1 MAKTH
6 AGTRTKTGA
15 RTRPTISATD
25 AAKTFGRLV
34 DRVREERAV
43 YVIERGGAPVA
54 QIGPVSTAPCTL
66 ADLAELLRSRGRL
79 DEEYLREV
87 EAGLK
92 AWNKPSVP
100 RDQWTS

>member
-1 MAKTH
+1 M
-6 AGTRTKTGA
+6 
-15 RTRPTISATD
+15 SATD

-43 YVIERGGAPVA
+43 YIVERGGAPVA
-54 QIGPVSTAPCTL
+54 QIGPVTDTRCTL
-66 ADLAELLRSRGRL
+66 GDLAALFRSRERL

-92 AWNKPSVP
+92 TWNKPSVP